1 MNIREGKRIEIK
13 ILIKIGTAEKSF
25 SCQEWKILRTNLKW
39 WEKVYLLLCGTLNK
53 ESCKPQEHLKS
64 KEILSDFMIS
74 RE

>member
-1 MNIREGKRIEIK
+1 MEQQK
-13 ILIKIGTAEKSF
+13 KSF

-64 KEILSDFMIS
+64 KEILSDFKGVTLENLNLSVYLPILLF
-74 RE
+74 